1 MKKKIY
7 SILMAVAFSVTAFAQ
22 SGTNSPYSQY
32 GLGVLSDQ
40 TSGFNRGMNGL
51 GLGSR
56 AGNRVNFINP
66 ASYSALDSLTFI
78 FDVGMSGQNTNFKE
92 GSHRL
97 NAKNADFEYAV
108 AGFRLFKH
116 LGMSFGIVPFTNV
129 GYNYMES
136 QLLNEDSRVRC
147 TQTLDGKGGIHAL
160 YLGAGWEAFKGFSIG
175 ANISYLWGD
184 INRNVVSVYNDETV
198 NSLSK
203 HYALEVNS
211 YKLDFGLQ
219 YQFPIN
225 KKDKLTL
232 GATMSLGH
240 GLNAEPTCD
249 IISKNPGTGI
259 ADTTR
264 YTVGKSVELPYM
276 YGAGITYNHSNKLE
290 LGFDYS
296 LQQWGS
302 TSFPAYSNGSY
313 VVNDNYFKDR
323 HKFTLGGDFCVNDEG
338 HNFISRLHYRAGV
351 SYATPYFKV
360 GEKDGPKE
368 ISVSAGLG
376 IPVKNVWGNRS
387 MVNISGQWIRSAAS
401 GLITENTLR
410 LNIGVTFNERWFMK
424 WKVR

>member
-1 MKKKIY
+1 MKKRIY
-7 SILMAVAFSVTAFAQ
+7 SILMAVAFTAAAFAQ

-40 TSGFNRGMNGL
+40 SSGFNRGMNGL

-92 GSHRL
+92 GNRRI

-108 AGFRLFKH
+108 AGFRLFKN

-129 GYNYMES
+129 GYNYTES
-136 QLLNEDSRVRC
+136 QLLNNESYIRC
-147 TQTLDGKGGIHAL
+147 NQVFEGKGGIHAI
-160 YLGAGWEAFKGFSIG
+160 YLGAGWQAFKGFSVG

-184 INRNVVSVYNDETV
+184 IERKTLTTYNDESV
-198 NSLSK
+198 NSLNK
-203 HYALEVNS
+203 IYNLDVKS
-211 YKLDFGLQ
+211 YKLDFGMQ
-219 YQFPIN
+219 YEMPIS

-232 GATMSLGH
+232 GATFSLGH
-240 GLNAEPTCD
+240 SLNAEPSCD
-249 IISKNPGTGI
+249 IISRNPGTNFS
-259 ADTTR
+259 DTTR
-264 YTVGKSVELPYM
+264 YVMGKSLELPFM
-276 YGAGITYNHSNKLE
+276 YGVGIMYNHNDQLD

-302 TSFPAYSNGSY
+302 TSFPAYKNGAYTSDDSY
-313 VVNDNYFKDR
+313 FMDR
-323 HKFTLGGDFCVNDEG
+323 HKFTFGGDYCADKESRAFLK
-338 HNFISRLHYRAGV
+338 RLHYRAGV

-368 ISVSAGLG
+368 ISVSAGFG

-387 MVNISGQWIRSAAS
+387 MVNISGQWVHSSAD

-410 LNIGVTFNERWFMK
+410 INIGVTFNERWFMK

>member
-1 MKKKIY
+1 
-7 SILMAVAFSVTAFAQ
+7 MAVAFTAAAFAQ

-32 GLGVLSDQ
+32 GFGVLSDQ

-66 ASYSALDSLTFI
+66 ASYSAIDSLSFI

-92 GSHRL
+92 GSHRI

-108 AGFRLFKH
+108 AGFRLFKNM
-116 LGMSFGIVPFTNV
+116 GMSFGIVPFTNV
-129 GYNYMES
+129 GYNYTET
-136 QLLNEDSRVRC
+136 QLLNDDSRVRC
-147 TQTLDGKGGIHAL
+147 NQVFDGKGGIHAI
-160 YLGAGWEAFKGFSIG
+160 YLGAGWQAFRGFSIG

-184 INRNVVSVYNDETV
+184 IERKVVSTYNDESE
-198 NSLSK
+198 NSLNK
-203 HYALEVNS
+203 IYNLNVNS
-211 YKLDFGLQ
+211 YKLDFGMQ
-219 YQFPIN
+219 YVLPIS
-225 KKDKLTL
+225 KKDKLTF

-240 GLNAEPTCD
+240 SLNAEPSCD
-249 IISKNPGTGI
+249 IISRNPGTGI
-259 ADTTR
+259 SDTTR
-264 YTVGKSVELPYM
+264 YVGSSVKLPFM
-276 YGAGITYNHSNKLE
+276 YGAGIMYNHNDQLD

-302 TSFPAYSNGSY
+302 TSFPAYNNGTYSSD
-313 VVNDNYFKDR
+313 DNYFKNR
-323 HKFTLGGDFCVNDEG
+323 HKFTFGGDFCSDKE
-338 HNFISRLHYRAGV
+338 SRSFFKRMHYRAGV

-368 ISVSAGLG
+368 ISLSAGLG

-387 MVNISGQWIRSAAS
+387 MVNISGQWVHSSAD

-410 LNIGVTFNERWFMK
+410 INIGVTFNERWFMK

>member
-1 MKKKIY
+1 
-7 SILMAVAFSVTAFAQ
+7 MAVAFTAAAFAQ

-32 GLGVLSDQ
+32 GFGVLSDQ

-66 ASYSALDSLTFI
+66 ASYSAIDSLSFI

-92 GSHRL
+92 GSHRI

-108 AGFRLFKH
+108 AGFRLFKNM
-116 LGMSFGIVPFTNV
+116 GMSFGIVPFTNV
-129 GYNYMES
+129 GYNYTET
-136 QLLNEDSRVRC
+136 QLLNDDSRVRC
-147 TQTLDGKGGIHAL
+147 NQVFDGKGGIHAI
-160 YLGAGWEAFKGFSIG
+160 YLGAGWQAFRGFSIG

-184 INRNVVSVYNDETV
+184 IERKVVSTYNDESV
-198 NSLSK
+198 NSLNK
-203 HYALEVNS
+203 IYNLNVNS
-211 YKLDFGLQ
+211 YKLDFGMQ
-219 YQFPIN
+219 YVLPIS
-225 KKDKLTL
+225 KKDKLTF

-240 GLNAEPTCD
+240 SLNAEPSCD
-249 IISKNPGTGI
+249 IISRNPGTGI
-259 ADTTR
+259 SDTTR
-264 YTVGKSVELPYM
+264 YVGSSVKLPFM
-276 YGAGITYNHSNKLE
+276 YGAGIMYNHNDQLD

-302 TSFPAYSNGSY
+302 TSFPAYNNGTYSSD
-313 VVNDNYFKDR
+313 DNYFKNR
-323 HKFTLGGDFCVNDEG
+323 HKFTFGGDFCSDKE
-338 HNFISRLHYRAGV
+338 SRSFFKRMHYRAGV

-368 ISVSAGLG
+368 ISLSAGLG

-387 MVNISGQWIRSAAS
+387 MVNISGQWVHSSAD

-410 LNIGVTFNERWFMK
+410 INIGVTFNERWFMK